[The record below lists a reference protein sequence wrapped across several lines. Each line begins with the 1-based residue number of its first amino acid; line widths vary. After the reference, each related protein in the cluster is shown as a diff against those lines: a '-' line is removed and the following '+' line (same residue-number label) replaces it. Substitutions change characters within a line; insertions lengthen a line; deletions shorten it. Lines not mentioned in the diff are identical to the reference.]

1 MHQMRRSFKQ
11 GLSSSG
17 DKGYLSDVRNV
28 DIALLSTIYSTPA
41 YATIVFFFPFFFG
54 TEITREKEER
64 KNVVENK
71 WKFKA
76 K

>member
-41 YATIVFFFPFFFG
+41 YATIVFLFPFFFE

>member
-28 DIALLSTIYSTPA
+28 DIARLSTIYSTPA
-41 YATIVFFFPFFFG
+41 YATIVFLFPFFLWNRNN
-54 TEITREKEER
+54 TRKGGKEER
-64 KNVVENK
+64 GGK
-71 WKFKA
+71 
-76 K
+76 

>member
-28 DIALLSTIYSTPA
+28 DIAPQFILRLPTRRSYS
-41 YATIVFFFPFFFG
+41 FSHFFFG

>member
-41 YATIVFFFPFFFG
+41 YATIVFFFPFFFWNRNN
-54 TEITREKEER
+54 TRKGEKEER
-64 KNVVENK
+64 GGK
-71 WKFKA
+71 
-76 K
+76 